1 MTPYK
6 SKKSFKTRLVIAIS
20 IVNLAVILTITY
32 LTYRWNAQQLQEQT
46 IAQTQQTIEQAGTNV
61 STYMDELYRLTL
73 TPYYNDEV
81 LSQLEYS
88 PTDSRDKLNSKRIV
102 EGFLSSVMTLPR
114 SEILRVYIAND
125 DSLYSYTR
133 TPNDMPDLATYA
145 ESSWY
150 NEAKETTKP
159 LFIEPHMERVY
170 GEKPTTV
177 FSVVRQLRSKNDNS
191 KTIGVVKVDADYS
204 GISKICNKINLNAGG
219 LLLIVNS
226 QNQMLYRSAPIPSGL
241 EDAMADGNKIGQS
254 GTITLNGQK
263 YLVNVLSLSNYSINI
278 VALHSYRTLMAPLRS
293 NLMKSIALA
302 IFCIMLADIG
312 FYIIIQKFTQQ
323 LFEIVALMHH
333 VEDGDL
339 TVKAHVTTND
349 EIGYLAESFNQMTE
363 ALQNVIDRNAQL
375 AKEIYQAQYLAK
387 EAQYNSLCSQIRPH
401 FLYNTLNT
409 ISLLIKCEE
418 YDTAIR
424 AIESFS
430 AFLGGVMNVSK
441 DISLQKELDICQAYL
456 KLVQLRYQDRLQYDI
471 SVSAELYSEQIPS
484 LTIQPLIENAIKYA
498 CEQNRGQT
506 VIHIVSCVSQDRY
519 SIQVSDNGPGIKP
532 ETLESLQQRI
542 STHCHDGTE
551 PAHVGN
557 IGLVNIAKRLRLKY
571 GNSASLDILSSDSGT
586 TVSIS
591 LPFTKNEV
599 TQ

>member
-20 IVNLAVILTITY
+20 IVNLAVILAITY

-88 PTDSRDKLNSKRIV
+88 PTNSRDKLNSKRIV

-226 QNQMLYRSAPIPSGL
+226 QNQVLYRSAPIPSGL
-241 EDAMADGNKIGQS
+241 EDAMADENKIGQS

-387 EAQYNSLCSQIRPH
+387 EVLQIKVNRFCRKSPKKYSADSRVKMRTANRTPSKIGGSQ
-401 FLYNTLNT
+401 
-409 ISLLIKCEE
+409 
-418 YDTAIR
+418 
-424 AIESFS
+424 
-430 AFLGGVMNVSK
+430 M
-441 DISLQKELDICQAYL
+441 
-456 KLVQLRYQDRLQYDI
+456 
-471 SVSAELYSEQIPS
+471 
-484 LTIQPLIENAIKYA
+484 
-498 CEQNRGQT
+498 
-506 VIHIVSCVSQDRY
+506 
-519 SIQVSDNGPGIKP
+519 
-532 ETLESLQQRI
+532 
-542 STHCHDGTE
+542 
-551 PAHVGN
+551 
-557 IGLVNIAKRLRLKY
+557 
-571 GNSASLDILSSDSGT
+571 
-586 TVSIS
+586 
-591 LPFTKNEV
+591 TK
-599 TQ
+599 